1 MNHPLH
7 LLTAITATAALGACG
22 NKALP
27 PPATDVSPS
36 ASSTA
41 PPPAASMPPA
51 IPAQPPTGTNPAE
64 TSKDSAATNPKGT
77 GRARASVVSVGQ
89 AWHPGPEAMAALPYF
104 GHRPAPIPGLSS

>member
-7 LLTAITATAALGACG
+7 LLIAITATAALGACG
-22 NKALP
+22 DKALP

-77 GRARASVVSVGQ
+77 MSKEEESKSMPMAGQ
-89 AWHPGPEAMAALPYF
+89 GGSHSSTALDSKEEPK
-104 GHRPAPIPGLSS
+104 R